1 MSQSRPLSERLVK
14 HKKKLEELVE
24 CNSKCEDKRKKRKL
38 CLDISQLKKNIRY
51 FEKLI
56 AWGVER

>member
-24 CNSKCEDKRKKRKL
+24 RNSKCEDKKK
-38 CLDISQLKKNIRY
+38 SVNY
-51 FEKLI
+51 
-56 AWGVER
+56 V